1 MDKIGNGN
9 KPLTIHTYKG
19 YDLIKDGSP
28 EVPWNVYKSFVEI
41 SFITKQSVILREWVG
56 YGRTIKD
63 CKKIIDDGCCVR

>member
-41 SFITKQSVILREWVG
+41 SFITKQPVTLRE
-56 YGRTIKD
+56 
-63 CKKIIDDGCCVR
+63 